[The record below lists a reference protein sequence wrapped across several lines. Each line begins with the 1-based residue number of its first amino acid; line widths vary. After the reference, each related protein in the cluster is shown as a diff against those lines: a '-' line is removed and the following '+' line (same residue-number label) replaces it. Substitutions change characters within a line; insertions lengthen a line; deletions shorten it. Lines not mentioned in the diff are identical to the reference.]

1 MQGLKRAKQPA
12 KKTAFEGKP
21 CLVVMR
27 NITTSTDLPKG
38 ESPELLEARRT
49 EAVLRVPAGTCAEG
63 HLLLLRFFDEQEYL
77 KVRNSP
83 RSVQDKAQ
91 LLAVTGRVVSVEAPP
106 SQKSRVTLELNPSA
120 DKEWQALVKS
130 FRAPEPVS
138 EASAKKTKKA

>member
-1 MQGLKRAKQPA
+1 MPGLKRATIA
-12 KKTAFEGKP
+12 VKKTGFDGKP

-38 ESPELLEARRT
+38 ESPELVDAKRSEV
-49 EAVLRVPAGTCAEG
+49 VLRVPEG
-63 HLLLLRFFDEQEYL
+63 ACGEGNLLLLRFFDEQEYL

-91 LLAVTGRVVSVEAPP
+91 RFAVTGRVSQVQAAPGKKIQVSVALQQ
-106 SQKSRVTLELNPSA
+106 SG

-130 FRAPEPVS
+130 FAAAAQDVVG
-138 EASAKKTKKA
+138 KKKA